1 MKVVSDMRELLHNKN
16 FKKLLIKWLFI
27 YSGVMGLFAIVV
39 TYSRYV
45 SSQIS
50 TTSARAAKFDVDIR
64 QEGSCSDMVNITPK
78 TVACFDQDYNEDEEG
93 LRAKPQVGFYFT
105 VDTSNLEVNSKI
117 LLTATIKKQ
126 EENYFNNFKL
136 YDVTTL
142 KEKQELLVEENNSL
156 LLQKTENE
164 NNIVLEYINDYHVTD
179 QKKHTYLLILDYD
192 YDRYKFNP
200 LYLNKGQ
207 ISIGYSA
214 IQID

>member
-1 MKVVSDMRELLHNKN
+1 M
-16 FKKLLIKWLFI
+16 
-27 YSGVMGLFAIVV
+27 
-39 TYSRYV
+39 
-45 SSQIS
+45 
-50 TTSARAAKFDVDIR
+50 
-64 QEGSCSDMVNITPK
+64 
-78 TVACFDQDYNEDEEG
+78 
-93 LRAKPQVGFYFT
+93 
-105 VDTSNLEVNSKI
+105 DTSNLEVNSKI
-117 LLTATIKKQ
+117 VLTATIKKQ